1 MKFLFLFLF
10 FLIFPKLLLAQE
22 LFIDSANKE
31 YLYLGSTQD
40 NEQSFMDLKTGVIN
54 WIDKAKVEQMQQ
66 IGMLSPTEFWNKLT
80 NNSIGFYASGYE
92 PFWNA
97 KITKNRLQ
105 FLHLKED
112 NIAIKIDIKN
122 SNLTYDFVAF
132 FHSKD
137 GVIGLVRNLDKRS
150 KCDLNIA
157 EPDSIYEIFINYKGQ
172 VFEGC
177 AYLNKL

>member
-1 MKFLFLFLF
+1 MRFLFLF

-40 NEQSFMDLKTGVIN
+40 NEQSFMDLKTGAID

-92 PFWNA
+92 PFWN
-97 KITKNRLQ
+97 
-105 FLHLKED
+105 
-112 NIAIKIDIKN
+112 
-122 SNLTYDFVAF
+122 
-132 FHSKD
+132 
-137 GVIGLVRNLDKRS
+137 G
-150 KCDLNIA
+150 
-157 EPDSIYEIFINYKGQ
+157 YK
-172 VFEGC
+172 
-177 AYLNKL
+177 KL